1 MSSHIQYTDRATSA
15 GYRLPASTR
24 ISSAYHKKC
33 VPAEQR
39 AESQR
44 LPEPRVGAGGGA
56 GGGLG
61 GAAGSGRHTRADFRA
76 CNVVIEDK
84 TWRESVGREKKGSI
98 RWEEGWGFL
107 KEYDQKGNRKEPTQ
121 PPENLTVYSETVPN
135 TANQRFGHRQK
146 TGAAKAMVDLQH
158 RLSTTNRKKHHK
170 ELICY
175 D

>member
-44 LPEPRVGAGGGA
+44 LPEPP
-56 GGGLG
+56 
-61 GAAGSGRHTRADFRA
+61 GSGRHTRADFRA